1 MVNKRAYKRIS
12 VNVIDRNQLLEA
24 ALAGGNTGTVLGLDI
39 SKNEIVGC
47 VRWGTGVFERPWKIV
62 NPKEIRILVELCL
75 FLKSKCDGFSVALES
90 TGTYGDAARYAF
102 TQASISVQRISGKA
116 VSDYS
121 EIFDKVPSQHDGKD
135 AAMIAELAA
144 FGKGTLWPYTALS
157 ESQQKIHHQVRRIG
171 ALRTQQTQWTGR
183 LEALVAKHWPELTS
197 KLKLGSVTLLKMLG
211 AYGSPAHALADPR
224 LALKLAKWGRSPMT
238 QEKVSGVI
246 ESAKTTMG
254 LPMGEPDADWVKE
267 VASETLKAFREV
279 RICDQ
284 NLRDLIAS
292 DSVMARYSDAVGA
305 STLAVIWSKLGDPIE
320 YSSSGAFVKAIG
332 LNLKEISS
340 GKRKGELGISKRGP
354 AQARR
359 WIFYWAM
366 RAVQR
371 PEFATWYEEFTRV
384 GSVRSK
390 SVGGHRKMK
399 GLIALMRK
407 LCKALWHVRKHGK
420 DFDYAKV
427 IESISAPP
435 PRRRRRRKGSSQ
447 QTLGPAPNPG
457 I

>member
-1 MVNKRAYKRIS
+1 MVNKRAYKRVS
-12 VNVIDRNQLLEA
+12 VNDIDRNQLLEA
-24 ALAGGNTGTVLGLDI
+24 ALTGGKTGTVLGLDI
-39 SKNEIVGC
+39 AKNEIVGC
-47 VRWGTGVFERPWKIV
+47 VRWGTGQFERPWKIV
-62 NPKEIRILVELCL
+62 NPKGILTLIELCQL
-75 FLKSKCDGFSVALES
+75 LKSKCDGFSVALES
-90 TGTYGDAARYAF
+90 TGTYGDAARYALS
-102 TQASISVQRISGKA
+102 QATISVQRISGKA
-116 VSDYS
+116 VSDYK

-157 ESQQKIHHQVRRIG
+157 EIQQRINHQVRRIG

-197 KLKLGSVTLLKMLG
+197 ELKLGSVTLLKLFET
-211 AYGSPAHALADPR
+211 YGSPARALADPR
-224 LALKLAKWGRSPMT
+224 LALNLAMWGRSPMT

-267 VASETLKAFREV
+267 VACETLKALREV
-279 RICDQ
+279 RTCDRK
-284 NLRDLIAS
+284 LRELIAN
-292 DSVMARYSDAVGA
+292 DDVMARYSDAAGA
-305 STLAVIWSKLGDPIE
+305 STLAVIWSKIGDPIE

-359 WIFYWAM
+359 WIYYWAM

-371 PEFATWYEEFTRV
+371 PEFAKWYEEFIRV

-390 SVGGHRKMK
+390 STGEHRKMK
-399 GLIALMRK
+399 ALIALMRK
-407 LCKALWHVRKHGK
+407 LCKSLWHVRKHEK
-420 DFDYAKV
+420 EFDYTKV
-427 IESISAPP
+427 IESIPEPSSK
-435 PRRRRRRKGSSQ
+435 RRRKRKGSNK